1 MVRKILNTLSC
12 CSSDPA
18 FNCYFQVCPFG
29 LPIVRVYASRYIY
42 AGEELKIYYGRKFQ
56 VPLGGKF
63 PAPSYIA
70 IEQDEYDDGGST
82 ESDEDYI
89 PPNSRNTN
97 SRGE

>member
-1 MVRKILNTLSC
+1 M
-12 CSSDPA
+12 
-18 FNCYFQVCPFG
+18 
-29 LPIVRVYASRYIY
+29 YASRYIY

-70 IEQDEYDDGGST
+70 IDQDEPDYGST
-82 ESDEDYI
+82 TESEEEYI
-89 PPNSRNTN
+89 LPNSRNTN